1 MEHEHCNDVDV
12 TDGAFNHNSV
22 DEFVATHKWFTHV
35 KVCCVFVQSLVSA
48 YHSIQTRQGCSLEH
62 SCVAFLLF
70 TLCVSYCHTGHPQKG
85 NWYVACH

>member
-1 MEHEHCNDVDV
+1 MGQEMDEEVWCVFALLLMEHEHCNDVDV

-48 YHSIQTRQGCSLEH
+48 YPFHS
-62 SCVAFLLF
+62 
-70 TLCVSYCHTGHPQKG
+70 
-85 NWYVACH
+85 N